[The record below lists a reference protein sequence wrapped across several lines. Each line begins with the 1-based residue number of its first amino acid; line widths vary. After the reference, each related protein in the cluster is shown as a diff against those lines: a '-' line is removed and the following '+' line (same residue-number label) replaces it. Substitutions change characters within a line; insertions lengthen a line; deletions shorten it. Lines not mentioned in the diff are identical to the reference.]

1 MVRENKTS
9 DNSIRW
15 MILAGELLMLNAA
28 LLTMSFVYQSM
39 GNITTP
45 HYKRLM
51 LLMSLVYVLCDLQ
64 PDYIADP
71 SEWKSVRL

>member
-15 MILAGELLMLNAA
+15 MILAGELLALNAA
-28 LLTMSFVYQSM
+28 LLTMSYVYKSM
-39 GNITTP
+39 GNATTP

-51 LLMSLVYVLCDLQ
+51 VLMSLVYILDQL
-64 PDYIADP
+64 
-71 SEWKSVRL
+71 